1 MKDDRIFIQSVLN
14 KYQQIFKDSSFPD
27 SVQSHISSMPIHN
40 QLPTHGDEHICNFI
54 IGNNSSALEAAAIT
68 AKECGYDPIILSSS
82 VEGNVVDVGHC
93 YADIATWTFQILK
106 NRSPQNLEI
115 PFLSSIESL
124 FSQLHKKAANGQRK
138 ICLLSGGETTVVVQ
152 GDGVGGRNQELCLH
166 FAKLC
171 SAEPLL
177 NNSRIMFMSFG
188 TDGQDGPTD
197 SAGAMV
203 DGNSW
208 QDMINSGL
216 DPNQYIKR
224 NNSNTLLKCF
234 NGGEN
239 LITTGLTGTNVMDI
253 QVLLFDL

>member
-1 MKDDRIFIQSVLN
+1 
-14 KYQQIFKDSSFPD
+14 
-27 SVQSHISSMPIHN
+27 MPIQN
-40 QLPTHGDEHICNFI
+40 QLHTHVDERISNFI
-54 IGNNSSALEAAAIT
+54 IGNNSLALEAAAIT
-68 AKECGYDPIILSSS
+68 AKECGYDDPIILSSS
-82 VEGNVVDVGHC
+82 VEGNVVDIGRC
-93 YADIATWTFQILK
+93 YVDIATWTLQILN
-106 NRSPQNLEI
+106 NRTPQNLEI
-115 PFLSSIESL
+115 PFLPSIDSL

-138 ICLLSGGETTVVVQ
+138 VCLLSGGETTVVVQ

-171 SAEPLL
+171 SADPML

-216 DPNQYIKR
+216 DPNLYIQR